1 VAVETIEKKQ
11 SMVVRRPAPMYK
23 VLLHND
29 PVNTMEYVMQCLIE
43 VLPSLSEPQAMSI
56 MMEAHNNGTGLVTIC
71 ALEPAEFYCES
82 LLSKGLT
89 STIEPDE

>member
-1 VAVETIEKKQ
+1 MAVETIEKQ
-11 SMVVRRPAPMYK
+11 STVRKPAPMYR

-43 VLPSLSEPQAMSI
+43 VLPSLSEPQAYNI
-56 MMEAHNNGTGLVTIC
+56 MMEAHQNGTGLVTVC

-82 LLSKGLT
+82 LLNKGLT